1 MLPLLAAVIV
11 GSSLVACHKKSPE
24 KVVAKPMVKRSP
36 EEIKRGADA
45 ARQSV
50 EGLKAPMSDLTARF
64 LALHKQYDPL
74 PPALPGFFET
84 RQKFY
89 AAAEGLGMMTAKVP
103 WFSGRIDEAVKAQD
117 GAELD
122 QISKEIA
129 HTYDEIKVVDR
140 VSMELLHEILPFT
153 KKAVDAQADGKNKC
167 E

>member
-1 MLPLLAAVIV
+1 MLLL
-11 GSSLVACHKKSPE
+11 LVALVGTTSFAGCHKKTPE
-24 KVVAKPMVKRSP
+24 KVVKPVVKRSP

-50 EGLKAPMSDLTARF
+50 EGLKAPMNDLAARF
-64 LALHKQYDPL
+64 TALHKQYDPL

-89 AAAEGLGMMTAKVP
+89 GAAEGLGMLTAKIP
-103 WFSGRIDEAVKAQD
+103 WFSGRIDAAVKAQD

-122 QISKEIA
+122 QISKEVA

-140 VSMELLHEILPFT
+140 ISMELLHEILPFT
-153 KKAVDAQADGKNKC
+153 KKAVDAQANGKNKC